1 MGKFSGRSAEPEDV
15 IDTFLGQKILSPKS
29 FLKAAEGEEHY
40 RAYGQ
45 SKYAPIRAE
54 LLKQGLASELKFWQ
68 GKVFL
73 EPSTMVEEGSAP
85 KQVYLIVHEGSVI
98 GEISEYDR
106 KAQELLDFKNRPAY
120 VARAVIQ
127 DDLIGYLVHLYV
139 NPENRI

>member
-1 MGKFSGRSAEPEDV
+1 MGKFSGHSIEPEAA
-15 IDTFLGQKILSPKS
+15 IDSFLGQKILSPKS

-45 SKYAPIRAE
+45 SKYSAIRAA
-54 LLKQGLASELKFWQ
+54 LLKQGLESELRFWQ

-85 KQVYLIVHEGSVI
+85 KQVFLIVFEGSVI
-98 GEISEYDR
+98 AEISEFDR
-106 KAQELLDFKNRPAY
+106 RAQEILDFKNRPGY

-139 NPENRI
+139 NPENVI

>member
-1 MGKFSGRSAEPEDV
+1 MGKFSGRSVEPEAA
-15 IDTFLGQKILSPKS
+15 IDSFLGQKILSPKS

-45 SKYAPIRAE
+45 SKYSTIRAS
-54 LLKQGLASELKFWQ
+54 LLKQGLESELRFWQ

-85 KQVYLIVHEGSVI
+85 KQVYLIVFEGSVI
-98 GEISEYDR
+98 GEISEFDR
-106 KAQELLDFKNRPAY
+106 RAQEILDFKNRPGY

-139 NPENRI
+139 NPENVL